1 MATLQERIDRL
12 AGEMQGSGAMSDVEA
27 RMIKDTLAGEKQRNR
42 AMLPSGAMSDKDTE
56 IITNALK
63 PNTIEENIA
72 AIQQQMDDAIKVS
85 PERQQFIQARQ
96 ELIDEVLMPLS
107 DSGYSDIVNI
117 ILTKP
122 KDSLEHDQ
130 ASIALAEIMAQVDED
145 FDPEEFDMM
154 INMVSREP
162 RPADLINPEGLPDS
176 PPTPPRPMP
185 MGIGGLK

>member
-12 AGEMQGSGAMSDVEA
+12 AGEMESPRPQQMKA
-27 RMIKDTLAGEKQRNR
+27 
-42 AMLPSGAMSDKDTE
+42 DKSNT
-56 IITNALK
+56 
-63 PNTIEENIA
+63 NTIQENIA
-72 AIQQQMDDAIKVS
+72 AIQQQMNAAIKVS

-107 DSGYSDIVNI
+107 DAGYSDIVNI

-122 KDSLEHDQ
+122 KDSPEHDQ

-176 PPTPPRPMP
+176 PPTPPSA
-185 MGIGGLK
+185 MGIGGLR

>member
-1 MATLQERIDRL
+1 MATLQERINML
-12 AGEMQGSGAMSDVEA
+12 AGEMDSARPQLSSEMQYSKDMSD
-27 RMIKDTLAGEKQRNR
+27 
-42 AMLPSGAMSDKDTE
+42 
-56 IITNALK
+56 
-63 PNTIEENIA
+63 NTIEQNIA
-72 AIQQQMDDAIKVS
+72 AIQQQMDDAIQVS

-107 DSGYSDIVNI
+107 DAGYSDMVNI

-122 KDSLEHDQ
+122 KDSPEHDQ
-130 ASIALAEIMAQVDED
+130 ASIALAEIMAQVDGE

-176 PPTPPRPMP
+176 PPTPPSA
-185 MGIGGLK
+185 MGIGGLR

>member
-1 MATLQERIDRL
+1 MATLQERINML
-12 AGEMQGSGAMSDVEA
+12 AGEMDSARPQLSSEMQYSKDMSD
-27 RMIKDTLAGEKQRNR
+27 
-42 AMLPSGAMSDKDTE
+42 
-56 IITNALK
+56 
-63 PNTIEENIA
+63 NTIEQNIA
-72 AIQQQMDDAIKVS
+72 AIQQQMDNAIQVS

-107 DSGYSDIVNI
+107 DAGYSDMVNI

-122 KDSLEHDQ
+122 KDSPEHDQ
-130 ASIALAEIMAQVDED
+130 ASIALAEIMAQVDEE

-176 PPTPPRPMP
+176 PPTPPSA
-185 MGIGGLK
+185 MGIGGLR

>member
-1 MATLQERIDRL
+1 MATLQERINML
-12 AGEMQGSGAMSDVEA
+12 AGEMDSARPQLSSEIQYSKDMSD
-27 RMIKDTLAGEKQRNR
+27 
-42 AMLPSGAMSDKDTE
+42 
-56 IITNALK
+56 
-63 PNTIEENIA
+63 NTIEQNIA
-72 AIQQQMDDAIKVS
+72 AIQQQMDDAIQVS

-122 KDSLEHDQ
+122 KDSPEHDQ
-130 ASIALAEIMAQVDED
+130 ASIALAEIMAQVDEE

-176 PPTPPRPMP
+176 PPTPPSA
-185 MGIGGLK
+185 MGIGGLR

>member
-1 MATLQERIDRL
+1 MATLQERINML
-12 AGEMQGSGAMSDVEA
+12 AGEMDSARPQLSSEMQYSKDMSD
-27 RMIKDTLAGEKQRNR
+27 
-42 AMLPSGAMSDKDTE
+42 
-56 IITNALK
+56 
-63 PNTIEENIA
+63 NTIEQNIA
-72 AIQQQMDDAIKVS
+72 AIQQQMDDAIQVS

-107 DSGYSDIVNI
+107 DAGYSDMVNI

-122 KDSLEHDQ
+122 KDSPEHDQ
-130 ASIALAEIMAQVDED
+130 ASIALAEIMAQVDEE

>member
-1 MATLQERIDRL
+1 MATLQERINML
-12 AGEMQGSGAMSDVEA
+12 AGEMESPRPQLSSEMQYSKDMSD
-27 RMIKDTLAGEKQRNR
+27 
-42 AMLPSGAMSDKDTE
+42 
-56 IITNALK
+56 
-63 PNTIEENIA
+63 NTIEQNIA

>member
-1 MATLQERIDRL
+1 MATLQERINML
-12 AGEMQGSGAMSDVEA
+12 AGEMDSARPQLSSEMQYSKDMSD
-27 RMIKDTLAGEKQRNR
+27 
-42 AMLPSGAMSDKDTE
+42 
-56 IITNALK
+56 
-63 PNTIEENIA
+63 NTIEQNIA
-72 AIQQQMDDAIKVS
+72 TIQQQMDDAIQVS

-107 DSGYSDIVNI
+107 DAGYSDMVNI

-122 KDSLEHDQ
+122 KDSPEHDQ
-130 ASIALAEIMAQVDED
+130 ASIALAEIMAQVDEE

-176 PPTPPRPMP
+176 PPTPPSA
-185 MGIGGLK
+185 MGIGGLR

>member
-1 MATLQERIDRL
+1 MATLQERINML
-12 AGEMQGSGAMSDVEA
+12 AGEMDSARPQLSSEMQYSKDMSD
-27 RMIKDTLAGEKQRNR
+27 
-42 AMLPSGAMSDKDTE
+42 
-56 IITNALK
+56 
-63 PNTIEENIA
+63 NTIEQNIA
-72 AIQQQMDDAIKVS
+72 AIQQQMDDAIQVS

-107 DSGYSDIVNI
+107 DTGYSNIINI

-122 KDSLEHDQ
+122 KDSPEHDQ

-145 FDPEEFDMM
+145 FDPQEFDMM

-176 PPTPPRPMP
+176 PPTPPSA
-185 MGIGGLK
+185 MGIGGLR

>member
-1 MATLQERIDRL
+1 MATLQERINML
-12 AGEMQGSGAMSDVEA
+12 AGEMDSARPQLSSEMQYSKDMSD
-27 RMIKDTLAGEKQRNR
+27 
-42 AMLPSGAMSDKDTE
+42 
-56 IITNALK
+56 
-63 PNTIEENIA
+63 NTIEQNIA
-72 AIQQQMDDAIKVS
+72 AIQKQMDDAIQVS

-107 DSGYSDIVNI
+107 DAGYSDMVNI

-122 KDSLEHDQ
+122 KDSPEHDQ
-130 ASIALAEIMAQVDED
+130 ASIALAEIMAQVDEE

-176 PPTPPRPMP
+176 PPTPPSA
-185 MGIGGLK
+185 MGIGGLR

>member
-1 MATLQERIDRL
+1 MATLQERINML
-12 AGEMQGSGAMSDVEA
+12 AGEMESPRPQQMKA
-27 RMIKDTLAGEKQRNR
+27 DT
-42 AMLPSGAMSDKDTE
+42 SST
-56 IITNALK
+56 
-63 PNTIEENIA
+63 NTIEENIA

-122 KDSLEHDQ
+122 KDSPEHDQ

>member
-1 MATLQERIDRL
+1 MATLQERIDKL
-12 AGEMQGSGAMSDVEA
+12 AGEMKSPRPQLSSEMQYSKDMSD
-27 RMIKDTLAGEKQRNR
+27 
-42 AMLPSGAMSDKDTE
+42 
-56 IITNALK
+56 
-63 PNTIEENIA
+63 NTIEQNIA
-72 AIQQQMDDAIKVS
+72 AIQKQMDDAIQVS

-122 KDSLEHDQ
+122 KDSPEHDQ

>member
-12 AGEMQGSGAMSDVEA
+12 ANEMQGSGAMSDKE
-27 RMIKDTLAGEKQRNR
+27 
-42 AMLPSGAMSDKDTE
+42 TE
-56 IITNALK
+56 MMTNAPQ

-72 AIQQQMDDAIKVS
+72 AIQKQMDDVIQVS

-107 DSGYSDIVNI
+107 DSGYGDIVNI

-122 KDSLEHDQ
+122 KDSPEHDQ

-145 FDPEEFDMM
+145 FDPAEFDMM

-176 PPTPPRPMP
+176 PPTPPRSMP

>member
-1 MATLQERIDRL
+1 MATLQERINML
-12 AGEMQGSGAMSDVEA
+12 AGEMDSARPQLSSEMQYSKDMSD
-27 RMIKDTLAGEKQRNR
+27 
-42 AMLPSGAMSDKDTE
+42 
-56 IITNALK
+56 
-63 PNTIEENIA
+63 NTIEQNIA
-72 AIQQQMDDAIKVS
+72 AIQQQMDDAIQVS

-122 KDSLEHDQ
+122 KDSPEHDQ
-130 ASIALAEIMAQVDED
+130 ASIALAEIMAQVDEE

-176 PPTPPRPMP
+176 PPTPPSA
-185 MGIGGLK
+185 MGIGGLR

>member
-1 MATLQERIDRL
+1 MATLQERINML
-12 AGEMQGSGAMSDVEA
+12 AGEMESPKPQQMKA
-27 RMIKDTLAGEKQRNR
+27 DTL
-42 AMLPSGAMSDKDTE
+42 ST
-56 IITNALK
+56 
-63 PNTIEENIA
+63 NTIEENIA

-122 KDSLEHDQ
+122 KDSPEHDQ

>member
-1 MATLQERIDRL
+1 MATLQERINML
-12 AGEMQGSGAMSDVEA
+12 AGEMESPRPQQMKA
-27 RMIKDTLAGEKQRNR
+27 DT
-42 AMLPSGAMSDKDTE
+42 SST
-56 IITNALK
+56 
-63 PNTIEENIA
+63 NTIEENIA
-72 AIQQQMDDAIKVS
+72 AIQKQMDDAIQMP

-122 KDSLEHDQ
+122 KDSPEHDQ

-154 INMVSREP
+154 INMVSRET

>member
-1 MATLQERIDRL
+1 MATLQERINML
-12 AGEMQGSGAMSDVEA
+12 AGEMESPRPQLSSEMQLSKDMSD
-27 RMIKDTLAGEKQRNR
+27 
-42 AMLPSGAMSDKDTE
+42 
-56 IITNALK
+56 
-63 PNTIEENIA
+63 NTIEQNIA
-72 AIQQQMDDAIKVS
+72 AIQQQMDDAVKMP

-122 KDSLEHDQ
+122 KDSPEHDQ
-130 ASIALAEIMAQVDED
+130 ASIALAEIMAQVDEE
-145 FDPEEFDMM
+145 FNPEEFDMM
-154 INMVSREP
+154 INMVSKEP

-185 MGIGGLK
+185 MGIEGLK

>member
-1 MATLQERIDRL
+1 MATLQERINML
-12 AGEMQGSGAMSDVEA
+12 AGEMDSARPQLSSKMQYSKDMSD
-27 RMIKDTLAGEKQRNR
+27 
-42 AMLPSGAMSDKDTE
+42 
-56 IITNALK
+56 
-63 PNTIEENIA
+63 NTIEQNIA
-72 AIQQQMDDAIKVS
+72 AIQQQMDDAIQVS

-107 DSGYSDIVNI
+107 DAGYSDMVNI

-122 KDSLEHDQ
+122 KDSPEHDQ
-130 ASIALAEIMAQVDED
+130 ASIALAEIMAQVDEE

-176 PPTPPRPMP
+176 PPTPPSA
-185 MGIGGLK
+185 MGIGGLR

>member
-12 AGEMQGSGAMSDVEA
+12 ASEMRGSGAMSDKE
-27 RMIKDTLAGEKQRNR
+27 RENSKD
-42 AMLPSGAMSDKDTE
+42 MSD
-56 IITNALK
+56 
-63 PNTIEENIA
+63 NTIEQNIA
-72 AIQQQMDDAIKVS
+72 AIQQQMDDAIQVS

-122 KDSLEHDQ
+122 KDSPEHDQ
-130 ASIALAEIMAQVDED
+130 ASIALAEIMAQADED

-176 PPTPPRPMP
+176 PPTPPSA
-185 MGIGGLK
+185 MGIGGLR

>member
-12 AGEMQGSGAMSDVEA
+12 ASKMQGSGAMSDKE
-27 RMIKDTLAGEKQRNR
+27 
-42 AMLPSGAMSDKDTE
+42 TE
-56 IITNALK
+56 MMTNAPQ

-72 AIQQQMDDAIKVS
+72 AIQKQMDDAIQVS

-107 DSGYSDIVNI
+107 DAGYSDMVNI

-122 KDSLEHDQ
+122 KDSPEHDQ
-130 ASIALAEIMAQVDED
+130 ASIALAEIMAQVDEE

-176 PPTPPRPMP
+176 PPTPPSA
-185 MGIGGLK
+185 MGIGGLR

>member
-12 AGEMQGSGAMSDVEA
+12 AGEMDSARPQLSSEMQYSKDMSD
-27 RMIKDTLAGEKQRNR
+27 
-42 AMLPSGAMSDKDTE
+42 
-56 IITNALK
+56 
-63 PNTIEENIA
+63 NTIEQNIA
-72 AIQQQMDDAIKVS
+72 AIQKQMDDAIQVS

-107 DSGYSDIVNI
+107 DAGYSDMVNI

-122 KDSLEHDQ
+122 KDSPEHDQ
-130 ASIALAEIMAQVDED
+130 ASIALAEIMAQVDEE

-176 PPTPPRPMP
+176 PPTPPSA
-185 MGIGGLK
+185 MGIGGLR

>member
-1 MATLQERIDRL
+1 MATLQERINML
-12 AGEMQGSGAMSDVEA
+12 AGEMESARPQLSSEMQYSKDMSD
-27 RMIKDTLAGEKQRNR
+27 
-42 AMLPSGAMSDKDTE
+42 
-56 IITNALK
+56 
-63 PNTIEENIA
+63 NTIEQNIA
-72 AIQQQMDDAIKVS
+72 AIQQQMDDAIQVS

-107 DSGYSDIVNI
+107 DAGYSDMVNI

-122 KDSLEHDQ
+122 KDSPEHDQ
-130 ASIALAEIMAQVDED
+130 ASIALAEIMAQVDEE

-176 PPTPPRPMP
+176 PPTPPSA
-185 MGIGGLK
+185 MGIGGLR